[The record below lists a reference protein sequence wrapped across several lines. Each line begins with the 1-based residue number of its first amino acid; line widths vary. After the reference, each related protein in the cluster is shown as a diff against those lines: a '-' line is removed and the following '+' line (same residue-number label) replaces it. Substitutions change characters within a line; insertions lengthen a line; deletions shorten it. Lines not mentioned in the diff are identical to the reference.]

1 MSNKLRIGQI
11 VGTHGLKGAVKVYPL
26 TDYIERFE
34 ELDYVFVE
42 GTNEKVTITNI
53 KYKPNIV
60 ILQLE
65 NYDDINQV
73 VKFKDSYLIIEDKQR
88 RKLPK
93 DTHYI
98 TDIIGLSVYTVD
110 SIYVGK
116 VESIIQSG
124 SNEVYAIKDD
134 KKRETLI
141 PSVKEFIIEINLE
154 EKKIIVNPIEGMI
167 EWMWKY

>member
-1 MSNKLRIGQI
+1 MSNNLRIGQI
-11 VGTHGLKGAVKVYPL
+11 VGTHGLQGAVKVYPL

-42 GTNEKVTITNI
+42 GTNEKLVITSI

-65 NYDDINQV
+65 NYDDINKV
-73 VKFKDSYLIIEDKQR
+73 EKFRDNYLVIEDKQR
-88 RKLPK
+88 RKLPE

-98 TDIIGLSVYTVD
+98 TDIVGLSVYTVD
-110 SIYVGK
+110 NTYVGR
-116 VESIIQSG
+116 VESIIESG
-124 SNEVYAIKDD
+124 SKEVYVIKDD

-141 PSVKEFIIEINLE
+141 PSVKEFIVEINLE
-154 EKKIIVNPIEGMI
+154 EKKILVNPIEGMI
-167 EWMWKY
+167 EWM

>member
-42 GTNEKVTITNI
+42 DTNEKLIIAGI

-65 NYDDINQV
+65 KYDDINKV
-73 VKFKDSYLIIEDKQR
+73 EKFRDSYLIIEEKQR
-88 RKLPK
+88 RNLPE
-93 DTHYI
+93 DTYYI
-98 TDIIGLSVYTVD
+98 TDIIGLSVYTLD
-110 SIYVGK
+110 NKYIGK
-116 VESIIQSG
+116 VENIIQSG
-124 SNEVYAIKDD
+124 SNEVYVIKDD

-141 PSVKEFIIEINLE
+141 PSVKEFIVEINLR
-154 EKKIIVNPIEGMI
+154 EKKIVVNPIDGMI
-167 EWMWKY
+167 EWL

>member
-1 MSNKLRIGQI
+1 MSKQLRIGQI

-42 GTNEKVTITNI
+42 ETNEKLIITGV

-65 NYDDINQV
+65 NYDDINKV
-73 VKFKDSYLIIEDKQR
+73 EKFRNSYLMIEERQR
-88 RKLPK
+88 RKLPE
-93 DTHYI
+93 DIHYI
-98 TDIIGLSVYTVD
+98 TDIIGLSVYTLD
-110 SIYVGK
+110 NTYVGK
-116 VESIIQSG
+116 IENIIQSG
-124 SNEVYAIKDD
+124 SNEVYVIKDD

-141 PSVKEFIIEINLE
+141 PSVKEFVVEINLE
-154 EKKIIVNPIEGMI
+154 EQKIIVSPIEGMI
-167 EWMWKY
+167 EWL